1 MKLRQE
7 ILKDVKR
14 VVVKLGT
21 GLLTDAQNQL
31 SEQKIEQL
39 VTQIVG
45 LHQQHKQVIVVSSGA
60 IGAGMERMSLKQ
72 RPKRLDELQA
82 AAAIGQIRLMAIYDR
97 LFAKHDTTVAQ
108 ILLTHDDVMERR
120 YRYLNVRN
128 TLEQLLKLGVVP
140 IINENDTVA
149 VEEIKFG
156 DNDRL
161 AALTATLI
169 DADLLVVLSHV
180 EGLYA
185 NPCGRGIPTPTGRD
199 KNVAPTIIHT
209 VAEITPEIES
219 LAGGTDRRTSVGGMK
234 SKVEAAKIMTRA
246 GIPMIVA
253 SGERPNVLADVL
265 AGEEVGTIFLP
276 KTTKLESRKRWI
288 AFFQKPTGAL
298 IVDEGAKQ
306 ALCVNGKSLLA
317 KGVVRIDGKFER
329 GDVVSI
335 RDKNDV
341 EFARGLAKVGGG
353 EGLEAET
360 GVVVHR
366 DDLVIL

>member
-7 ILKDVKR
+7 ILGKVNR

-21 GLLTDAQNQL
+21 GLLTDEHSRL
-31 SEQKIEQL
+31 SRPKIELL
-39 VTQIVG
+39 VAQIVA
-45 LHQQHKQVIVVSSGA
+45 LHHQEKQVIVVSSGA

-72 RPKRLDELQA
+72 RPKRLDELQT
-82 AAAIGQIRLMAIYDR
+82 AAAIGQIRLMAIYDQ
-97 LFAKHDTTVAQ
+97 LFASRDTTVAQ
-108 ILLTHDDVMERR
+108 ILLTHDDLKHRDR
-120 YRYLNVRN
+120 HLNARN
-128 TLEQLLKLGVVP
+128 TLQELLKLGVVP

-180 EGLYA
+180 QGLLD
-185 NPCGRGIPTPTGRD
+185 RD
-199 KNVAPTIIHT
+199 RRVVPV
-209 VAEITPEIES
+209 VAEINREIES
-219 LAGGTDRRTSVGGMK
+219 LAGGTDRLTSVGGMK
-234 SKVEAAKIMTRA
+234 SKVEAAKIVTRA
-246 GIPMIVA
+246 GIPMIIA

-265 AGEEVGTIFLP
+265 AGEEVGTVFLP
-276 KTTKLESRKRWI
+276 RSVKLASRKRWI
-288 AFFQKPTGAL
+288 AFFQRPAGVL
-298 IVDEGAKQ
+298 RVDDGAKQ
-306 ALCVNGKSLLA
+306 ALCADGKSLLA
-317 KGVVRIDGKFER
+317 KGIVAIDGKFER

-341 EFARGLAKVGGG
+341 EFARGLVKVGSS
-353 EGLEAET
+353 GLEAAT

>member
-21 GLLTDAQNQL
+21 GLLTDEHSRL
-31 SEQKIEQL
+31 SRPKIELL
-39 VTQIVG
+39 VAQIVA
-45 LHQQHKQVIVVSSGA
+45 LHHQEKQVIVVSSGA

-72 RPKRLDELQA
+72 RPKRLDELQT
-82 AAAIGQIRLMAIYDR
+82 AAAIGQIRLMAIYDQ
-97 LFAKHDTTVAQ
+97 LFASRDTTVAQ
-108 ILLTHDDVMERR
+108 ILLTHDDLKHRDR
-120 YRYLNVRN
+120 HLNARN

-161 AALTATLI
+161 AALAATLI

-185 NPCGRGIPTPTGRD
+185 NPCGRGIPAPTGRD

-209 VAEITPEIES
+209 VAEINREIES
-219 LAGGTDRRTSVGGMK
+219 LAGGTDRLTSVGGMK
-234 SKVEAAKIMTRA
+234 SKVEAAKIVTRA
-246 GIPMIVA
+246 GIPMIIA

-265 AGEEVGTIFLP
+265 AGEEVGTVFLP
-276 KTTKLESRKRWI
+276 RSVKLASRKRWI
-288 AFFQKPTGAL
+288 AFFQRPAGVL
-298 IVDEGAKQ
+298 RVDDGAKQ
-306 ALCVNGKSLLA
+306 ALCADGKSLLA
-317 KGVVRIDGKFER
+317 KGIVAIEGKFER

-341 EFARGLAKVGGG
+341 EFARGLVKVGGS
-353 EGLEAET
+353 GLEAAT

>member
-7 ILKDVKR
+7 ILGKVNR

-21 GLLTDAQNQL
+21 GLLTDEHSRL
-31 SEQKIEQL
+31 SRPKIELL
-39 VTQIVG
+39 VAQIVA
-45 LHQQHKQVIVVSSGA
+45 LHHQEKQVIVVSSGA

-72 RPKRLDELQA
+72 RPKRLDELQT
-82 AAAIGQIRLMAIYDR
+82 AAAIGQIRLMAIYDQ
-97 LFAKHDTTVAQ
+97 LFASRDTTVAQ
-108 ILLTHDDVMERR
+108 ILLTHDDLKHRDR
-120 YRYLNVRN
+120 HLNARN
-128 TLEQLLKLGVVP
+128 TLQELLKLGVVP

-180 EGLYA
+180 QGLLD
-185 NPCGRGIPTPTGRD
+185 RD
-199 KNVAPTIIHT
+199 RRVVPV
-209 VAEITPEIES
+209 VAEINREIES
-219 LAGGTDRRTSVGGMK
+219 LAGGTDRLTSVGGMK
-234 SKVEAAKIMTRA
+234 SKVEAAKIVTRA
-246 GIPMIVA
+246 GIPMIIA

-265 AGEEVGTIFLP
+265 AGEEVGTVFLP
-276 KTTKLESRKRWI
+276 RSVKLASRKRWI
-288 AFFQKPTGAL
+288 AFFQRPAGVL
-298 IVDEGAKQ
+298 RVDDGAKQ
-306 ALCVNGKSLLA
+306 ALCADGKSLLA
-317 KGVVRIDGKFER
+317 KGIVAIEGKFER

-335 RDKNDV
+335 RDENDV
-341 EFARGLAKVGGG
+341 EFARGLVKVGNS
-353 EGLEAET
+353 GLEAAT

>member
-1 MKLRQE
+1 
-7 ILKDVKR
+7 
-14 VVVKLGT
+14 
-21 GLLTDAQNQL
+21 
-31 SEQKIEQL
+31 
-39 VTQIVG
+39 
-45 LHQQHKQVIVVSSGA
+45 
-60 IGAGMERMSLKQ
+60 
-72 RPKRLDELQA
+72 
-82 AAAIGQIRLMAIYDR
+82 
-97 LFAKHDTTVAQ
+97 
-108 ILLTHDDVMERR
+108 MERR

-140 IINENDTVA
+140 IVNENDTVA

-169 DADLLVVLSHV
+169 NADLLVVLSHV
-180 EGLYA
+180 QGLLD
-185 NPCGRGIPTPTGRD
+185 RD
-199 KNVAPTIIHT
+199 RRVVPV

-219 LAGGTDRRTSVGGMK
+219 LAGGTDRLTSVGGMK
-234 SKVEAAKIMTRA
+234 SKIDAAKIMTRA
-246 GIPMIVA
+246 GIPMIIA